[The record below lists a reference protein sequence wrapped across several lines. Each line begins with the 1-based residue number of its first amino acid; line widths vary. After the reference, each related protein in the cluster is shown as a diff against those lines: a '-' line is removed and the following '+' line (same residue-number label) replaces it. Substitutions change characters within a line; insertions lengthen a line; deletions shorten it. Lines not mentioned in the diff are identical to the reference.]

1 MTMTKKNI
9 NRMITGIVIL
19 FLAIPFIFLAYINN
33 NANRLGLD
41 FQTYLTQYPLMT
53 IQLLAVFLLPISA
66 FILKSKWDNIKTED
80 RPIELYIS
88 VILMMISQ
96 FIMGNTIYGL
106 LFTILF
112 VIVTRYYTIQINSA
126 FSSFKNIRQF
136 FTTFSGEIVIVS
148 LSVFLQL
155 LASRVR

>member
-9 NRMITGIVIL
+9 NRMITGIFIL
-19 FLAIPFIFLAYINN
+19 FLAVPFIFLAYINN